1 MADGKPGLRASLA
14 ALTYADYRNFSLS
27 LLLTQL
33 GAQAVQTAV
42 LWQVYELTGSALL
55 LGVTGLVRAGPHIV
69 LSLVGGVIAD
79 RFNRTRLI
87 QIGQAINAV
96 IVLGLALLT
105 LTGQIALWHLYAVT
119 FLNSGFTA
127 LTQPARSA
135 LIPRIV
141 PRSLLVNAIALN
153 ATIQQSAQ
161 IIGPALAGAAIGTVG
176 LGWGYGITGASYLVA
191 MVVLFGIRTPAIPPQ
206 TGESP
211 WQSFIEGMRF
221 VGSKPVIIYLLLLD
235 VLQTL
240 FGGYRALLP
249 IFADLLGTGP
259 TGYGLLSAAPG
270 VGSVLGAAFILSRG
284 DMRYKG
290 LYAVAGVLGYC
301 VSLVFFALSPWFV
314 LTLVAS
320 ALLGVTNS
328 VQMVPRNTA
337 ILSVSPD
344 ALRGRVEAFRS
355 MLAGGVPPLGFTLAG
370 ALAATFG
377 APLAVLMGAG
387 VCAVLVSGLALTSRE
402 LRDPDVGAPHIE
414 EPAASPA

>member
-1 MADGKPGLRASLA
+1 MASGKPGLRASLA
-14 ALTYADYRNFSLS
+14 ALAYSDYRSFSLS
-27 LLLTQL
+27 LMLTQL
-33 GAQAVQTAV
+33 GAQLIQTAI

-69 LSLVGGVIAD
+69 LSMVGGVIAD

-96 IVLGLALLT
+96 IVLGLAALT
-105 LTGQIALWHLYAVT
+105 LSGHVELWHLYVVT

-135 LIPRIV
+135 IIPRLV
-141 PRSLLVNAIALN
+141 PTSLLVNAIGLN
-153 ATIQQSAQ
+153 ATIQQSSQ
-161 IIGPALAGAAIGTVG
+161 IIGPALAGAAIGTLG
-176 LGWGYGITGASYLVA
+176 LGWGYVITGIAYCVA
-191 MVVLFGIRTPAIPPQ
+191 MGVLFGIRTPAIPPQ
-206 TGESP
+206 TTNSP
-211 WQSFIEGMRF
+211 WRSFTEGMRF
-221 VGSKPVIIYLLLLD
+221 VGSKPVIVYLLLLD
-235 VLQTL
+235 VWQTL

-249 IFADLLGTGP
+249 IFADLLDVGP

-270 VGSVLGAAFILSRG
+270 IGSVAGAAFILSRG

-290 LYAVAGVLGYC
+290 RYAIAGVLGYC
-301 VSLVFFALSPWFV
+301 ASLVVFALSPWFV

-337 ILSVSPD
+337 ILAVSPD

-370 ALAATFG
+370 VLAAAFG
-377 APLAVLMGAG
+377 ASMAVLMGAG
-387 VCAVLVSGLALTSRE
+387 VCATLVVGLAATRRE
-402 LRDPDVGAPHIE
+402 LHDPNLGAPHVE
-414 EPAASPA
+414 DAPVRA

>member
-1 MADGKPGLRASLA
+1 MADGKTGLRASLA
-14 ALTYADYRNFSLS
+14 ALTYADYRSFSLS
-27 LLLTQL
+27 LMLTQL
-33 GAQAVQTAV
+33 GAQLIQTAV

-55 LGVTGLVRAGPHIV
+55 LGITGLVRAGPHIV
-69 LSLVGGVIAD
+69 LSMVGGVIAD

-105 LTGQIALWHLYAVT
+105 LTDQVALWHLYAVT

-141 PRSLLVNAIALN
+141 PSSLLVNAIALN

-176 LGWGYGITGASYLVA
+176 LGYGYVITGGAYVVA
-191 MVVLFGIRTPAIPPQ
+191 MAVLFGIRTPAIPPQ
-206 TGESP
+206 TTESP
-211 WQSFIEGMRF
+211 LQSFVEGMRF
-221 VGSKPVIIYLLLLD
+221 VASKPVIIYLLLLD

-249 IFADLLGTGP
+249 IFADLLGVGP

-270 VGSVLGAAFILSRG
+270 IGSLLGAGFILSRG

-290 LYAVAGVLGYC
+290 LYAVAGVLGHC
-301 VSLVFFALSPWFV
+301 VSLALFALSPWF
-314 LTLVAS
+314 TLALLAS
-320 ALLGVTNS
+320 ALLGITNS

-337 ILSVSPD
+337 ILAVSPD

-377 APLAVLMGAG
+377 APLAVLIGAG
-387 VCAVLVSGLALTSRE
+387 ACATFVTGIALTARE

-414 EPAASPA
+414 DPTVARA